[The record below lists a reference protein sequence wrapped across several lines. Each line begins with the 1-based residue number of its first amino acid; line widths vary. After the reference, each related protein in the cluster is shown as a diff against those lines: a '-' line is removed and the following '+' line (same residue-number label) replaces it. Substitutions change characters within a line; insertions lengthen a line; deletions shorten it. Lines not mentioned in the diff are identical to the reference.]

1 VGAALLVTVAI
12 TGCGLGAQG
21 TATRLPAADVPFGLL
36 SPTLNGQTVVPSAA
50 TQTVVLYLLRDQRL
64 VPVTR
69 EVLAPATFAARLQAL
84 ATGSTPTEAAG
95 GLTSAVSDQ
104 APAPTGRVQAD
115 QATITLPT
123 DFEQLTT
130 EDQIEALAQLVYTAT
145 ALPGVGVVSFVID
158 GARVPVP
165 RADNTTSSRPVS
177 RADYRSLAPP
187 S

>member
-69 EVLAPATFAARLQAL
+69 EVLAL
-84 ATGSTPTEAAG
+84 ATGPTPTEAAG